1 MAGWLWSVV
10 GEENY
15 FWDMA
20 TRTRRHWV
28 IVASREHA
36 RRHVTGGFVMANH
49 GKRAPLTRNFPRRWH
64 LYLLAGHHL
73 SRR

>member
-10 GEENY
+10 GEKNY

-28 IVASREHA
+28 IVASRGTPDA
-36 RRHVTGGFVMANH
+36 TSPA
-49 GKRAPLTRNFPRRWH
+49 A
-64 LYLLAGHHL
+64 
-73 SRR
+73 S